1 MGVLAKAALFVIL
14 CLFWIAPEG
23 PTRAEGARDAQGRL
37 LVDLEIVFAGDA
49 SGSIDDTEWRL
60 QREGHAAAITDP
72 RVLQAIT
79 SGQHERI
86 AAAYIEWGAPFA
98 VGMVTEWTVIHD
110 RASAE
115 AFAHA
120 LRNTPRRSFGYN
132 SISLGIRFATG
143 QIANNRFEGERKII
157 DVIGDGPQMNGPDL
171 NEVRSAAVALG
182 ITINAIAVNT
192 EFGEMHGPLHMSLR
206 DHFQHEVIAGPGA
219 FVMEVG
225 DDGRF
230 DEVLLNKIVREVAG
244 LDRHGR
250 AE

>member
-1 MGVLAKAALFVIL
+1 MGVPASIVRLLIL
-14 CLFWIAPEG
+14 CCLAAAPAASL
-23 PTRAEGARDAQGRL
+23 RAEGNRDAQGRL

-49 SGSIDDTEWRL
+49 SGSIDETEWRL
-60 QREGHAAAITDP
+60 QRDGHADAITNP
-72 RVLQAIT
+72 RVLDAIT
-79 SGQHERI
+79 SGRHKRI

-98 VGMVTEWTVIHD
+98 VGMVSGWHLIED

-115 AFAHA
+115 AFAQT

-132 SISLGIRFATG
+132 SISLGIRFASG

-171 NEVRSAAVALG
+171 DEVRSAAVQLG

-206 DHFQHEVIAGPGA
+206 DHFQYEVIAGPGA

-225 DDGRF
+225 DDARF
-230 DEVLLNKIVREVAG
+230 EDVLLNKIVREVAG
-244 LDRHGR
+244 LRTMP
-250 AE
+250 E